1 MKITP
6 KYNIG
11 DTVMCKATETAD
23 GTEYKN
29 IIGIIADVKIYM
41 QGSNNMIAYT
51 IHWADRDDASMTD
64 EKTVGL
70 LREHY
75 LKTRHEMGI

>member
-11 DTVMCKATETAD
+11 DTVMCKAVKD
-23 GTEYKN
+23 QYDKDYKN
-29 IIGIIADVKIYM
+29 ILGIITDVKIYM
-41 QGSNNMIAYT
+41 QGSDVMITYSV
-51 IHWADRDDASMTD
+51 HWADRDDSSLTD

-75 LKTRHEMGI
+75 LKTRHEMGV